1 MKAEIG
7 KILRQRCERK
17 VIEMIAVECCSDHIH
32 MFIDILPKYS
42 MSEIAGYL
50 KEKSSLIIFDR
61 DANLKYK
68 YERTFWCRGYDMDI
82 VRQNTKNT

>member
-7 KILRQRCERK
+7 KILRQRCKRK
-17 VIEMIAVECCSDHIH
+17 VIEMIAAECCSDHIH